1 MSKLAMFVLA
11 AAMTTFAC
19 GSEEHDQSAMADMP
33 ADEHAGHTPEEHAQM
48 LAAEQAE
55 EASDEHAGH
64 TPEEHAQMLAAQQ
77 AQDATDEGAQ
87 HTPEE
92 HAQMLAAEQE
102 EESSMEGMSA
112 AEHAMHMG
120 GGGGT
125 TDSTGAAVRNPVH
138 LNADQERSLGIVY
151 TTVGRSTLSRSIR
164 TVGLIRAPE
173 PNVADVT
180 PKVDGFVEEL
190 FVATTGESVRAGQP
204 LLSLY
209 SPSLVAAQEELL
221 TARRLLDRIDSTA
234 ENAWENANAM
244 LEAARRRLTYWD
256 ITPEQIDQIESTGT
270 VTKTMTLVAPRSG
283 IVLDKAVLEGQRVM
297 AGMLLYRIA
306 DLTELWI
313 EGELFEQDLQHVN
326 VGSMAH
332 MGVAAYPEL
341 HVMGRV
347 NFVYPTV
354 DPATRTNKVR
364 VSVANRDLRLKPGMF
379 ATIHFD
385 AVVGEDII
393 AVPTEAILATGERN
407 LVFVR
412 LADGMLY
419 NREVTLGARAGDN
432 IHVISGL
439 SEGEVIVAS
448 ANFLVDAES
457 RLASAGAMAGM
468 DHGEPPETPQPASEH
483 QHD

>member
-11 AAMTTFAC
+11 AAVTTFAC
-19 GSEEHDQSAMADMP
+19 GSGEQDQSAMADMS
-33 ADEHAGHTPEEHAQM
+33 ADEHAAHTPEEHAQM
-48 LAAEQAE
+48 LADQQAQDS
-55 EASDEHAGH
+55 ADEHAAH
-64 TPEEHAQMLAAQQ
+64 TPEEHAQMLADQQ
-77 AQDATDEGAQ
+77 AQSATDEHAQ
-87 HTPEE
+87 HTPEP
-92 HAQMLAAEQE
+92 QQE

-138 LNADQERSLGIVY
+138 LSPDQERSLGIVY

-164 TVGLIRAPE
+164 TVGLIQAPE

-180 PKVDGFVEEL
+180 PKIDGFVEEL

-209 SPSLVAAQEELL
+209 SPSLVAAQGELL
-221 TARRLLDRIDSTA
+221 TARRLLDRIDSNA
-234 ENAWENANAM
+234 GDAWENANAM
-244 LEAARRRLTYWD
+244 MQAARRRLTYWD
-256 ITPEQIDQIESTGT
+256 ISPEQIDQIESTGS

-283 IVLDKAVLEGQRVM
+283 IVLEKVVLEGQRVM

-306 DLTELWI
+306 DLTDLWI

-332 MGVAAYPEL
+332 MGVSAYPGL

-347 NFVYPTV
+347 SFVYPTV

-385 AVVGEDII
+385 VVVGEDII
-393 AVPTEAILATGERN
+393 AVPTEAVLATGERN

-412 LADGMLY
+412 QADGMLY

-439 SEGEVIVAS
+439 SEGEVIVVS

-468 DHGEPPETPQPASEH
+468 DHGEPPVIPQPASEH

>member
-11 AAMTTFAC
+11 AVMTTFAC
-19 GSEEHDQSAMADMP
+19 GSEEHDHSAMADKP
-33 ADEHAGHTPEEHAQM
+33 ADEQMQHTPEEHAQM
-48 LAAEQAE
+48 LAAEQA
-55 EASDEHAGH
+55 
-64 TPEEHAQMLAAQQ
+64 
-77 AQDATDEGAQ
+77 QDATDEQTQ

-92 HAQMLAAEQE
+92 HAQMLAAEQAQGQADEHALHNAAPQQE

-120 GGGGT
+120 GGGGA
-125 TDSTGAAVRNPVH
+125 TDSTGAAIRNPVFITP
-138 LNADQERSLGIVY
+138 DQERSLGIVY
-151 TTVGRSTLSRSIR
+151 ATVGRATLSRSIR
-164 TVGLIRAPE
+164 TVGLIHAPE

-180 PKVDGFVEEL
+180 PKIDGFVEEL

-221 TARRLLDRIDSTA
+221 TARRLLDRIDTTA
-234 ENAWENANAM
+234 ETAWENANAM
-244 LEAARRRLTYWD
+244 LEAARRRLNYWD
-256 ITPEQIDQIESTGT
+256 ITPEQIEQIESTGT

-283 IVLDKAVLEGQRVM
+283 IVLEKAVLEGQRVM

-306 DLTELWI
+306 DLTEVWI

-332 MGVAAYPEL
+332 MGVSAYPGL

-347 NFVYPTV
+347 SFVYPTV

-412 LADGMLY
+412 QADGMLY

-439 SEGEVIVAS
+439 SEGEVIVVS

-468 DHGEPPETPQPASEH
+468 DHGEPPTTPSPSSEH

>member
-33 ADEHAGHTPEEHAQM
+33 ADEHALHTPEEHAQM
-48 LAAEQAE
+48 LAAEQAQG
-55 EASDEHAGH
+55 EADEHAL
-64 TPEEHAQMLAAQQ
+64 HAAAPQ
-77 AQDATDEGAQ
+77 
-87 HTPEE
+87 
-92 HAQMLAAEQE
+92 QE

-120 GGGGT
+120 GGGGA
-125 TDSTGAAVRNPVH
+125 TDSTGAAIRNPVH
-138 LNADQERSLGIVY
+138 ITPDQERSLGIVY
-151 TTVGRSTLSRSIR
+151 LTVGRETLGRRIR
-164 TVGLIRAPE
+164 TVGNIGAPE
-173 PNVADVT
+173 PNVVDVT
-180 PKVDGFVEEL
+180 PKIDGFVEEL

-209 SPSLVAAQEELL
+209 SPLLVAAQEELL
-221 TARRLLDRIDSTA
+221 TARRLLDRIDS
-234 ENAWENANAM
+234 NAGEARQNASAM
-244 LEAARRRLTYWD
+244 LDAARRRLAYWD
-256 ITPEQIDQIESTGT
+256 ITPEQIDQIESSGA

-283 IVLDKAVLEGQRVM
+283 IVLEKRVLEGQRVM

-306 DLTELWI
+306 DLTEVWV
-313 EGELFEQDLQHVN
+313 EGELFEQDLQHVR

-332 MGVAAYPEL
+332 MEVSAYPGS

-347 NFVYPTV
+347 SFVYPTV

-364 VSVANRDLRLKPGMF
+364 VSVANRDLSLKPGMF

-393 AVPTEAILATGERN
+393 AVPTEAILVTGERN

-412 LADGMLY
+412 QSDGMLY
-419 NREVTLGARAGDN
+419 SREITLGARAGAN
-432 IHVISGL
+432 VHVINGL
-439 SEGEVIVAS
+439 SEGETIVAS

-457 RLASAGAMAGM
+457 RLASAGVMAGM
-468 DHGEPPETPQPASEH
+468 DHGDQTETEQPATEH

>member
-11 AAMTTFAC
+11 VAMTTLAC
-19 GSEEHDQSAMADMP
+19 GSEDHDQSAMADMP

-48 LAAEQAE
+48 LAAEQA
-55 EASDEHAGH
+55 
-64 TPEEHAQMLAAQQ
+64 Q
-77 AQDATDEGAQ
+77 AATDEQAQ

-92 HAQMLAAEQE
+92 HAQMLAAEQAQAAADE
-102 EESSMEGMSA
+102 HAQHAGATQQEPESPMEDMTA

-120 GGGGT
+120 GGGGA
-125 TDSTGAAVRNPVH
+125 TDSTGAAIRNPVH
-138 LNADQERSLGIVY
+138 ITPEQERSLGIVY
-151 TTVGRSTLSRSIR
+151 LTVGRTTLSRRIR
-164 TVGLIRAPE
+164 TVGQVDAPE

-180 PKVDGFVEEL
+180 PKIDGFVEEL

-209 SPSLVAAQEELL
+209 SPLLVAAQEELL
-221 TARRLLDRIDSTA
+221 TARRLLDRMDS
-234 ENAWENANAM
+234 NAGEAWQNASSM
-244 LEAARRRLTYWD
+244 LDAARRRLAYWD
-256 ITPEQIDQIESTGT
+256 ITNEQIDLIESTGT

-283 IVLDKAVLEGQRVM
+283 IVLEKRVLEGQRVM

-306 DLTELWI
+306 DLTEVWI

-332 MGVAAYPEL
+332 MDVSAYPGS

-347 NFVYPTV
+347 SFLYPTV
-354 DPATRTNKVR
+354 DPVTRTNRVR

-379 ATIHFD
+379 VTIHFD
-385 AVVGEDII
+385 VSVGDDIV
-393 AVPTEAILATGERN
+393 AVPTEAVLVTGERN

-412 LADGMLY
+412 QDDGMLY
-419 NREVTLGARAGDN
+419 SREITLGARAGEN
-432 IHVISGL
+432 VHVLGGL
-439 SEGEVIVAS
+439 AVGDVIVAS

-457 RLASAGAMAGM
+457 RLASAGVMAGM
-468 DHGEPPETPQPASEH
+468 DHGTPADTLPDATEH
-483 QHD
+483 QND